1 MIDLHVHTTC
11 SDGTCSV
18 GEVIDLACRAGLSAV
33 AVTDHDTVRGLAEA
47 LAAGERVGI
56 TVVPGIEI
64 NAKYEGFNTHI
75 VGLFVDHKSSTL
87 RSFCERLV
95 RERASRNLLLIDK
108 LRTLGYDVDEG
119 DFEGVAEGK
128 VLTKGSFGEVLV
140 NKGYFDTVAEA
151 VNGLMVKDAPAY
163 VPKVSCTPFEAV
175 DAIHAAGGL
184 AFVAHFHQICRS
196 DIDRA
201 ERITRLILDGGADGL
216 ETRYSEFD
224 DALRARAE
232 SIAASCGALRSG
244 GSDFHGTIKP
254 HISIGTGMGGLCV
267 PDEYLD
273 AIRGRLGRS

>member
-108 LRTLGYDVDEG
+108 LR
-119 DFEGVAEGK
+119 
-128 VLTKGSFGEVLV
+128 
-140 NKGYFDTVAEA
+140 
-151 VNGLMVKDAPAY
+151 
-163 VPKVSCTPFEAV
+163 
-175 DAIHAAGGL
+175 
-184 AFVAHFHQICRS
+184 
-196 DIDRA
+196 
-201 ERITRLILDGGADGL
+201 
-216 ETRYSEFD
+216 
-224 DALRARAE
+224 
-232 SIAASCGALRSG
+232 
-244 GSDFHGTIKP
+244 
-254 HISIGTGMGGLCV
+254 
-267 PDEYLD
+267 
-273 AIRGRLGRS
+273 IR